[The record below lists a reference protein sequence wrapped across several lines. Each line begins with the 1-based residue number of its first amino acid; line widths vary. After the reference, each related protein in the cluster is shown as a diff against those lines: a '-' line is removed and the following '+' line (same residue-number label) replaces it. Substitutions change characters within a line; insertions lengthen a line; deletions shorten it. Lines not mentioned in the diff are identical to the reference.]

1 MSGEPLHH
9 GHEVATGF
17 TGCRSDEFRLPTDSL
32 RRQAGSAAVRRSEM
46 DLEETDHFAVQG
58 LVKQAMAGLKDVE
71 GVQTHRSW
79 RVARA
84 AIVGVVADGR
94 KLRLRLTG
102 GLEAPVSRARIGA
115 LREEGWL
122 VVTPAS

>member
-1 MSGEPLHH
+1 M
-9 GHEVATGF
+9 
-17 TGCRSDEFRLPTDSL
+17 
-32 RRQAGSAAVRRSEM
+32 
-46 DLEETDHFAVQG
+46 
-58 LVKQAMAGLKDVE
+58 E

-84 AIVGVVADGR
+84 AIVGVVGDGR

-115 LREEGWL
+115 LREEGWRA
-122 VVTPAS
+122 VAPAS